1 VGNWS
6 DEIVRGLGLLA
17 DRLEESGLWYALI
30 YGSLL
35 GAVRESDV
43 IEWDYD
49 FDILMRPEDVPLLFS
64 MKERLARDDL
74 NLWESRLTADRMPVN
89 PGNVAESYIQSI
101 GVDLDGEKVG
111 DIYVFQLFNDGILRR
126 YDTDKACS
134 WWPHSSFP
142 AWFVEG
148 RESATLRGRSYPVP
162 RAPKKL
168 IEGIYGEDWQTP
180 YKAPSQG
187 GEYREG
193 RSYHGD
199 LFSPKLERE
208 IAWCE
213 AQGWDR
219 AKYRAELPWP
229 QPIRGAGPYGFTE
242 RSKDTTQAYW
252 WKSLTELVRYY

>member
-1 VGNWS
+1 MGNWS
-6 DEIVRGLGLLA
+6 DQIVSGLNRLA
-17 DRLEESGLWYALI
+17 DRLEESGLWYTLM

-35 GAVRESDV
+35 GAVRGGDV

-49 FDILMRPEDVPLLFS
+49 FDILMRPEDVSLLYS
-64 MKERLARDDL
+64 MKDRLARDGLSLVDA
-74 NLWESRLTADRMPVN
+74 RLLHHRLPVN
-89 PGNVAESYIQSI
+89 PGNVQESYIQSI
-101 GVDLDGEKVG
+101 DVNLNGEKVG

-126 YDTDKACS
+126 YDTENGCF

-148 RESATLRGRSYPVP
+148 RETAMLRGRSFPTP

-168 IEGIYGEDWQTP
+168 IEGIYGEDWETP

-193 RSYHGD
+193 RTYHSD
-199 LFSPKLERE
+199 LFMPKLVRE

-219 AKYRAELPWP
+219 SKYRNELPWP
-229 QPIRGAGPYGFTE
+229 QPIRGAGPWGFTE
-242 RSKDTTQAYW
+242 RTKDTTQAYW
-252 WKSLTELVRYY
+252 WNTLTELVAHY